1 MAWTFCIFLPSC
13 VKSMPLTANLNE
25 IERTVPLVRGNEPR
39 SKDTNVFS
47 SQGHVTA
54 ESLINY
60 TQKYKTQD
68 PIYSKKKHRK
78 WTEFLSCCFFLLCFN
93 YLMPTARAPW
103 DSQLLRGGSHF

>member
-47 SQGHVTA
+47 SQGHVPA

-68 PIYSKKKHRK
+68 PIYSKKN
-78 WTEFLSCCFFLLCFN
+78 T
-93 YLMPTARAPW
+93 
-103 DSQLLRGGSHF
+103 GSGLNF